1 MSSELRDW
9 VVDKIPDLASGEW
22 QQVSGDASFRQY
34 FRLSN
39 NRHSVI
45 AVNAPPEKED
55 SSSFIKVQAL
65 LARNDVPVPQL
76 LAQDLERGFMLQGDF
91 GDRLLLDE
99 LNDATASQRYEQS
112 MQLLLKLQQI
122 EPPSDFPRYDLSFV
136 SDESALF
143 KEWFVGGLLDYQLD
157 EKEIES
163 LNELDKVFFANG
175 LEQPQV
181 LVHRDFHSRNVMC
194 LEDGGLGLIDFQD
207 ALVGPITYDLV
218 SLLRDC
224 YISWPE
230 QRVQAWVKHFR
241 SKAFEGRLMSI
252 VDDEGFLRWFDLTG
266 LQRHIKVLGIFARL
280 HLRDGKSAYLNDL
293 NQVLDY
299 TLSVASRHRAAAPFY
314 DWFQSNLM
322 PIVRQQSWYREPAE

>member
-1 MSSELRDW
+1 MSSELRAW
-9 VVDKIPDLASGEW
+9 VVDKIPDLAGGEW
-22 QQVSGDASFRQY
+22 EQVSGDASFRQY

-39 NRHSVI
+39 DRRSVI
-45 AVNAPPEKED
+45 AVHAPPEKED
-55 SSSFIKVQAL
+55 SSSFIQVQAL
-65 LARNDVPVPQL
+65 LARNGVPVPQL
-76 LAQDLERGFMLQGDF
+76 LAQDLKLGFMLQSDF

-99 LNDATASQRYEQS
+99 LTHRTAGQRYDQVI
-112 MQLLLKLQQI
+112 QLLLKLQQI
-122 EPPSDFPRYDLSFV
+122 DPPSEFPRYDLAFV

-143 KEWFVGGLLDYQLD
+143 KDWFIGGLLNYKLD
-157 EKEIES
+157 REELDS
-163 LNELDKVFFANG
+163 LTELDKIFFANG

-194 LEDGGLGLIDFQD
+194 LDDDSLGLIDFQD
-207 ALVGPITYDLV
+207 ALIGPITYDLV

-230 QRVQAWVKHFR
+230 DRVEAWVKRFR

-252 VDDEGFLRWFDLTG
+252 VDDEGFMRWFDLTG

-293 NQVLDY
+293 NQVLEY
-299 TLSVASRHRAAAPFY
+299 TLSVSRKHRALAPFY
-314 DWFQSNLM
+314 EWFSRMLM
-322 PIVRQQSWYREPAE
+322 PIIREQSWYREPVE